1 MNAVFPFRDGFYAHK
16 GIVFLHPLNL
26 PFIFV
31 AVDRAGTIDKGTA
44 WLQVLNRMIQKLP
57 LNPDQLLS
65 GFLCDGVAYL
75 RLSADDAKA

>member
-31 AVDRAGTIDKGTA
+31 TVDRAGIEPHDPEAASESGPA
-44 WLQVLNRMIQKLP
+44 P
-57 LNPDQLLS
+57 FGLS
-65 GFLCDGVAYL
+65 L
-75 RLSADDAKA
+75 